1 MDTGVLMSQIST
13 LPDYLKDEVAD
24 FVGYLQQ
31 KLIQNKL
38 ETTKETKLSEIKGIG
53 ADLWKNIDVE
63 KFIET
68 EREW

>member
-1 MDTGVLMSQIST
+1 MDTAVLMSQIST

-31 KLIQNKL
+31 KLIQKKL
-38 ETTKETKLSEIKGIG
+38 ETAKETKLSEIKGIG

>member
-31 KLIQNKL
+31 KLIQKKL
-38 ETTKETKLSEIKGIG
+38 ETAKETKLSEIKGIG

-63 KFIET
+63 KFIEI